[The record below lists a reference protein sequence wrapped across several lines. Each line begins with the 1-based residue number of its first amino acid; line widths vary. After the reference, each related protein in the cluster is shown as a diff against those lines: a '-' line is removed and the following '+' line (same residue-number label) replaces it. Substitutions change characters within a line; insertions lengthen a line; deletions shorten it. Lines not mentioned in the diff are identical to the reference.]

1 VKSLSRSSSNKL
13 RVAFDLFWIAG
24 FAATITLILLRPS
37 GAFAPDRAAN
47 LELKEGAQVQVLYR
61 KGQRMGEVHAQIKR
75 LSDGWVVT
83 HLFFSGAENKGG
95 SAARAGKVRT
105 WLRADLS
112 LERLS
117 IEADLSR
124 LGHVSGLSG
133 FLVRQMKDFHEI
145 RIKGRCIMETGIC
158 QVSGQVGRHPVELDV
173 TAGRGPVVTSAIYPL
188 LAQGSLGQ
196 KAEVTIFD
204 PLSLRQRVVAFTVE
218 GREELTLHSGTFEA
232 IRVLRDLDGMNTRVW
247 IDARGRVL
255 KEELPL
261 GLTVEH
267 ASWGSP
273 EAAKK
278 EAR

>member
-1 VKSLSRSSSNKL
+1 MSLSPSSSKKL
-13 RVAFDLFWIAG
+13 RTSFDLLWCAG

-37 GAFAPDRAAN
+37 GAFAPDRATS
-47 LELKEGAQVQVLYR
+47 LELQEGSQVQVMYKETR
-61 KGQRMGEVHAQIKR
+61 RIGEVRARISRRK
-75 LSDGWVVT
+75 SGWLVT
-83 HLFFSGAENKGG
+83 HQFFMGAKT
-95 SAARAGKVRT
+95 AARAGEVRT

-117 IEADLSR
+117 LEADLSR
-124 LGHVSGLSG
+124 LGQVSGFSG
-133 FLVRQMKDFHEI
+133 FLMRQMKDLHKI
-145 RIKGRCIMETGIC
+145 RIKGRCKMETGVC
-158 QVSGQVGRHPVELDV
+158 QVNGRVGKHPVDLTV

-196 KAEVTIFD
+196 RAEVTIFD

-218 GREELTLHSGTFEA
+218 GREALSLNSGTFEA

-247 IDARGRVL
+247 IDKRGRVL

-267 ASWGSP
+267 ASWG
-273 EAAKK
+273 
-278 EAR
+278 RQ

>member
-1 VKSLSRSSSNKL
+1 VKSLPRSSSNKL
-13 RVAFDLFWIAG
+13 RTAFDLLWVAG
-24 FAATITLILLRPS
+24 FAATITLIVLRPS

-47 LELKEGAQVQVLYR
+47 LELEEGTQVQVLY
-61 KGQRMGEVHAQIKR
+61 KAGQRMGEVHAQIKR
-75 LSDGWVVT
+75 RSDGWVVT
-83 HLFFSGAENKGG
+83 HLFFYGAADKGG
-95 SAARAGKVRT
+95 ATRAGKVRT

-117 IEADLSR
+117 IKADLSR

-145 RIKGRCIMETGIC
+145 RIKGRCTMETGIC
-158 QVSGQVGRHPVELDV
+158 QVSGQVGKHPIELDV

-196 KAEVTIFD
+196 QAEVTIFD

-218 GREELTLHSGTFEA
+218 GRESLTLHSGVFQA

-267 ASWGSP
+267 ASWGST
-273 EAAKK
+273 AAAEK